1 MESEI
6 QSEMK
11 NLDNIVNEEN
21 EENCVFFC
29 PICEDIPEFI
39 FDDFPK
45 IKVICKNASR
55 KHIEQLNFE
64 INNLNKE
71 ESKKNLDNIIQKF
84 SYSLFLKVTN
94 KNNNG
99 KENNNG
105 EINFKK
111 LKDEDIKKL
120 KNLKL
125 ICQVHKLPFKYYCND
140 CKKHQCKECRFGDL
154 SKEKCKH
161 ENCIDFIQI
170 ECDIKDQIKEIK
182 ELMDSSNIKNK
193 SYYDNFFQTLDAFQ
207 NFQKFVDIL
216 INHYKKLRHYSIIK
230 SISNLYGILSK
241 GNKKKEKE
249 ELEMD
254 ATKVFSPF
262 RLNPD
267 EKEKITEIKFSNFC
281 VNMNIFKK
289 NFDFSNLIKLS
300 LKNNNISDISI
311 LKEYD
316 FANLLT
322 INLNSNKLGDSMIEI
337 IDKLKAPLL
346 KSLNLSFNNFTDF
359 KLFKAIEHFPL
370 EVFKLEENPFNEE
383 VDTNKINEEYN
394 FLLMKKLYLSN
405 GVFCNETVGLL
416 KKFKFSILEVLDI
429 SSNNIE
435 SLKFL
440 HYLQFINKDNK
451 KMNKKDIPL
460 KEIYLNNGVITDNE
474 LDYFKKFPKL
484 EKIELK
490 NNLIK
495 NHNNLKELKN
505 YLEQNNK
512 NNVEIIAWEN
522 PIEN

>member
-11 NLDNIVNEEN
+11 NLDEIVNEEN

-29 PICEDIPEFI
+29 PICKEIPEFI
-39 FDDFPK
+39 FDDFPI

-64 INNLNKE
+64 INYLNKE

-84 SYSLFLKVTN
+84 CQLLLLAS
-94 KNNNG
+94 KNQINNG
-99 KENNNG
+99 KEKDNV
-105 EINFKK
+105 EINFKE
-111 LKDEDIKKL
+111 LKDEDKKKL
-120 KNLKL
+120 KDLKL
-125 ICQVHKLPFKYYCND
+125 ICQSHGLPFKYYCND
-140 CKKHQCKECRFGDL
+140 CKKHQCKECRFIDL

-161 ENCIDFIQI
+161 KNCIDFIQI

-182 ELMDSSNIKNK
+182 ELIDSSNIKDK
-193 SYYDNFFQTLDAFQ
+193 SCDDILFQILDAFQ
-207 NFQKFVDIL
+207 SFQKFVDIL
-216 INHYKKLRHYSIIK
+216 INHYKKFKHYSIIK

-241 GNKKKEKE
+241 GNKKKERE
-249 ELEMD
+249 EYEMD

-267 EKEKITEIKFSNFC
+267 ETEKITEIKFSNFC

-289 NFDFSNLIKLS
+289 NFDFRNLIKLS

-311 LKEYD
+311 LKECN
-316 FANLLT
+316 FENLLK
-322 INLNSNKLGDSMIEI
+322 INLNTNQLGDKMIYIIAEI
-337 IDKLKAPLL
+337 KAPKL
-346 KSLNLSFNNFTDF
+346 KSLNLSFNYFTDF

-370 EVFKLEENPFNEE
+370 EVFKLETNQFNEE
-383 VDTNKINEEYN
+383 VDINKINEEYN

-490 NNLIK
+490 KNLIK